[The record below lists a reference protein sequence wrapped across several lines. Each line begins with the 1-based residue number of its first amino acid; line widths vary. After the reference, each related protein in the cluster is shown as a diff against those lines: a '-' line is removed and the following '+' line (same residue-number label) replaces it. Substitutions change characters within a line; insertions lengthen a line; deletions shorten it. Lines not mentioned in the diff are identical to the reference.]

1 MPAPQIAYSTR
12 EERLEFVLERY
23 HCQAPSCGFCGSCNV
38 PGGGSA
44 VQVFDD
50 YIEGRCEFVTIASR
64 LWREQ
69 GK

>member
-1 MPAPQIAYSTR
+1 M
-12 EERLEFVLERY
+12 EFVLERY